1 MDLEGLAEVGDD
13 RRVQRLIQVGLGRC
27 DIVLDAPRHG
37 LPLLVDLAE
46 HFVALVHRAD
56 DDAHRR
62 QVVDLIERLVLRR
75 HLLIDGIEVL
85 GTPEHLAVDVAF
97 DEDLLDLFD
106 DVIDKAVALFEF
118 LMDVLDEVF
127 ERLGIEIF
135 EAERGIDIQ
144 RLARHAL
151 LPLLGEEVQRAHVV
165 QAVGKLDDDDA
176 DVLRHG
182 DEELSK
188 VFRLLLFLR
197 LEDDL
202 IELGDARDEG

>member
-1 MDLEGLAEVGDD
+1 M
-13 RRVQRLIQVGLGRC
+13 
-27 DIVLDAPRHG
+27 
-37 LPLLVDLAE
+37 
-46 HFVALVHRAD
+46 
-56 DDAHRR
+56 
-62 QVVDLIERLVLRR
+62 
-75 HLLIDGIEVL
+75 L

-127 ERLGIEIF
+127 ERLGVEIF
-135 EAERGIDIQ
+135 EAEIFELALDLRNTQPARDGGIDIQ
-144 RLARHAL
+144 RLSRHAL
-151 LPLLGEEVQRAHVV
+151 LPLFGEEVQRAHVV

-182 DEELSK
+182 DEELAE